1 MRLSMRIISPILQI
15 TIGLL
20 LLTLSLLLIGDLL
33 GLVPNQ
39 KQSQIEARKTMAES
53 LAIQVTFEV
62 GQQRM
67 EQATELLNII
77 VDHNEDILSVGLRS
91 DTGTIVMQ
99 SDEHTTHW
107 TARDDNRSTAEHVQ
121 VPIFAQSGR
130 WGTLEL
136 SFIPLGTV
144 WTDMFTGRSFAAM
157 VLFIFVSGFIAYWL
171 FLKRV
176 LSELDP
182 SSVVPDRVRSAL
194 DVLTEG
200 LVILDT
206 SERIVL
212 MNASLKKKLGLLEED
227 LVGKHLSS
235 LGWEMESDPVS
246 LGTQKFPWTLL
257 FETKE
262 TPPVTQ
268 IHLKTVNHGTLAFN
282 INTSP
287 IKTPDQKLKGAI
299 VTIDDVTEIE
309 KKNRELAQLLERLE
323 KSKDE
328 ISRQNLELVELA
340 TRDPLTHALNRR
352 ALFEG
357 MGSLLIETREHS
369 DVLSCIMTDIDH
381 FKLVNDNYGH
391 GVGDIVIKVV
401 AKILQEVGRSEDLVG
416 RYGGE
421 EFVVVLPGM
430 SESEAVEVAERVRLL
445 LIEERHEGFPN
456 DLAITS
462 SFGVSSTKS
471 GVWDGDKLVDLA
483 DQALYVAKES
493 GRNRVVRHS
502 QMDLDHSEEE
512 SLVVPSVPH
521 TPSCRVESE
530 NKTIEESETDTV
542 DSDTKESI
550 TLVEMGLI
558 ERSGEIPLKVFD
570 KMGDSARIVVF
581 DRLTQ
586 ALHLAQ
592 RSKTNLAVMT
602 IYIDTIQTIKNT
614 LSYASAEKLRSIAFQ
629 RIIETLRS
637 SDSVMPESNTH
648 KDMTL
653 SHSSD
658 SEFIAILSDI
668 EQAVTT
674 TRAISRVL
682 KELTA
687 PVEIDGNEIVM
698 TANIGTSIY
707 PADGEYPEVLLA
719 NSNLAL
725 QAAIKEGKGVSIFYD
740 QEMNTLCKE
749 ELQIESQLHQALER
763 EELYLEYQPIVSMKT
778 GRVEKLEALIRWR
791 HPELGMVSP
800 DAFVEIAERV
810 GLIKPIGAWV
820 IEAACRQ
827 LQLWQAD
834 GHPHLQMSI
843 NLSAVQFEQ
852 SELVEDILDIVS
864 KTGVSPESI
873 VLELTETALLKQLD
887 NVINTIYRLHSAG
900 FQIALDDFG
909 TGYSSLDYLRK
920 LPVDWV
926 KIDRSYME
934 DFPNDIHDVSI
945 VSGLISLSHALG
957 MRVIAEG
964 MEQES
969 QLVTLRDLRCDQV
982 QGYLMSRPLSV
993 DDVTAF
999 LSSTDSRRMIRK
1011 INMLERDSEHLPE
1024 SISLANVLNTPPG
1037 M

>member
-39 KQSQIEARKTMAES
+39 KQSQIELRKTIAES
-53 LAIQVTFEV
+53 LAIQITFEV

-67 EQATELLNII
+67 EQAMELLNII

-91 DTGTIVMQ
+91 DLGEIIMR
-99 SDEHTTHW
+99 SDQHAEHW
-107 TARDDNRSTAEHVQ
+107 TVRDDDRSTAEHVQ
-121 VPIFAQSGR
+121 VPIFAQGGR

-136 SFIPLGTV
+136 SFVPLSTV
-144 WTDMFTGRSFAAM
+144 WTDMFTGRSFSAM
-157 VLFIFVSGFIAYWL
+157 ILFVFISGFIAYWL

-212 MNASLKKKLGLLEED
+212 MNASLKKKLGLSEED

-235 LGWEMESDPVS
+235 LRWEMTSEHAA
-246 LGTQKFPWTLL
+246 LGTQKFPWTFL

-262 TPPVTQ
+262 IPPVT
-268 IHLKTVNHGTLAFN
+268 HLRLKTVNHGSLDLN
-282 INTSP
+282 VNTSP

-299 VTIDDVTEIE
+299 VTIDDVTEVE

-340 TRDPLTHALNRR
+340 TRDPLTHSLNRR
-352 ALFEG
+352 ALFDG
-357 MGSLLIETREHS
+357 MGSLLAETREHS

-391 GVGDIVIKVV
+391 SVGDIVIKVV
-401 AKILQEVGRSEDLVG
+401 ANILQAVGRSEDLVG

-421 EFVVVLPGM
+421 EFVVVLPGVN
-430 SESEAVEVAERVRLL
+430 ESEAAEVAERVRLL
-445 LIEERHEGFPN
+445 IMEDRHEGFPN

-462 SFGVSSTKS
+462 SFGISSTKS
-471 GVWDGDKLVDLA
+471 GIWDGDKLVDLA

-502 QMDLDHSEEE
+502 QMDSVQSEEE
-512 SLVVPSVPH
+512 GVLIPSVPH

-530 NKTIEESETDTV
+530 SDTV
-542 DSDTKESI
+542 DSDIKEEI
-550 TLVEMGLI
+550 TLTEMGLI

-570 KMGDSARIVVF
+570 KMGESARIVVF

-592 RSKTNLAVMT
+592 RSQTNLAVMT

-614 LSYASAEKLRSIAFQ
+614 LSYASAEKLRSVAFK

-648 KDMTL
+648 KDMSL

-674 TRAISRVL
+674 TRAISRLLKVL
-682 KELTA
+682 ND

-698 TANIGTSIY
+698 TANIGTSVY
-707 PADGEYPEVLLA
+707 PADGEFPEVLLA

-725 QAAIKEGKGVSIFYD
+725 QTAIKEGKGVSTFYD
-740 QEMNTLCKE
+740 EEMNTLCKE

-763 EELYLEYQPIVSMKT
+763 EELYLEFQPIVSMKT
-778 GRVEKLEALIRWR
+778 GEVEKFEALIRWQ

-800 DAFVEIAERV
+800 DAFIEIAERV
-810 GLIKPIGAWV
+810 GLIKPIGSWV
-820 IEAACRQ
+820 MEDACRR
-827 LQLWQAD
+827 LKVWQSEGYPD
-834 GHPHLQMSI
+834 LQMSI

-852 SELVEDILDIVS
+852 TDLAEHILEIVS
-864 KTGVSPESI
+864 KIGVSPKSI

-887 NVINTIYRLHSAG
+887 NVIDSIYRLHSSG

-926 KIDRSYME
+926 KIDRSYMT

-957 MRVIAEG
+957 MRVITEG
-964 MEQES
+964 MEHES
-969 QLVTLRDLRCDQV
+969 QLGTLRDLRCDEV
-982 QGYLMSRPLSV
+982 QGYLISRPLSV
-993 DDVTAF
+993 DDVPAF
-999 LSSTDSRRMIRK
+999 LASTDSRRMIRK
-1011 INMLERDSEHLPE
+1011 VNMAEKSSGRLPE
-1024 SISLANVLNTPPG
+1024 SLSMTDILNVPPG
-1037 M
+1037 S

>member
-1 MRLSMRIISPILQI
+1 MRPSMRIISPILQI

-39 KQSQIEARKTMAES
+39 KQSQIELRKTIAES
-53 LAIQVTFEV
+53 LAIQITFEV

-67 EQATELLNII
+67 EQAMELLNII

-91 DTGTIVMQ
+91 DQGKIIMR
-99 SDEHTTHW
+99 SDEHTEHW
-107 TARDDNRSTAEHVQ
+107 TVRDDDRSTAEHVQ
-121 VPIFAQSGR
+121 VPIFAQGGR

-136 SFIPLGTV
+136 SFIPLSTV
-144 WTDMFTGRSFAAM
+144 WTDMFTERSFSAM
-157 VLFIFVSGFIAYWL
+157 ILFIFISGFIAYWL

-212 MNASLKKKLGLLEED
+212 MNASLKKKLGLSEED

-235 LGWEMESDPVS
+235 LRWEMANEHAA
-246 LGTQKFPWTLL
+246 LGTQKFPWTFL

-262 TPPVTQ
+262 IPPVT
-268 IHLKTVNHGTLAFN
+268 HLRLKTANHGSLDFN
-282 INTSP
+282 VNTSP

-352 ALFEG
+352 ALFDG
-357 MGSLLIETREHS
+357 MGSLLVETREHS

-401 AKILQEVGRSEDLVG
+401 AKILQEVGRSDDLVG

-421 EFVVVLPGM
+421 EFVVVLPGVN
-430 SESEAVEVAERVRLL
+430 ESEAAEVAERVRLL
-445 LIEERHEGFPN
+445 IMEERHEGFPN

-502 QMDLDHSEEE
+502 QMDSGHKEEE
-512 SLVVPSVPH
+512 GVCIPAEPY

-530 NKTIEESETDTV
+530 
-542 DSDTKESI
+542 SDTKEQI
-550 TLVEMGLI
+550 TLTEMGLI

-570 KMGDSARIVVF
+570 KLGESARIVVF

-592 RSKTNLAVMT
+592 RSQTNLAVMT

-614 LSYASAEKLRSIAFQ
+614 LSYASAEKLRSIAFK
-629 RIIETLRS
+629 RIVETLRL
-637 SDSVMPESNTH
+637 SDSVIPESNTH
-648 KDMTL
+648 KDMSL

-674 TRAISRVL
+674 TRAISRLL
-682 KELTA
+682 KELMV

-698 TANIGTSIY
+698 TANIGASIY

-725 QAAIKEGKGVSIFYD
+725 QTAIKEGKGVSTFYD
-740 QEMNTLCKE
+740 EEMNTLCKE

-763 EELYLEYQPIVSMKT
+763 EELYLEFQPIVSMKT
-778 GRVEKLEALIRWR
+778 GEVEKFEALIRWQ
-791 HPELGMVSP
+791 HPELGKVSP
-800 DAFVEIAERV
+800 DAFIEIAERV

-820 IEAACRQ
+820 MEDACSR
-827 LQLWQAD
+827 LKVWQSE
-834 GHPHLQMSI
+834 GYPHLQMSI

-852 SELVEDILDIVS
+852 TDLAEAILKIVS
-864 KTGVSPESI
+864 KIGVSPESI

-887 NVINTIYRLHSAG
+887 NVIDSIYRLHSSG

-926 KIDRSYME
+926 KIDRSYMT

-957 MRVIAEG
+957 MRVITEG
-964 MEQES
+964 MEHES
-969 QLVTLRDLRCDQV
+969 QLATLRDLRCDEV
-982 QGYLMSRPLSV
+982 QGYLISRPLSV
-993 DDVTAF
+993 EDVPAF
-999 LSSTDSRRMIRK
+999 LASTDSRRMIRK
-1011 INMLERDSEHLPE
+1011 VNMIEKNSGRLPE
-1024 SISLANVLNTPPG
+1024 SLSLSDILNVPPDR
-1037 M
+1037 